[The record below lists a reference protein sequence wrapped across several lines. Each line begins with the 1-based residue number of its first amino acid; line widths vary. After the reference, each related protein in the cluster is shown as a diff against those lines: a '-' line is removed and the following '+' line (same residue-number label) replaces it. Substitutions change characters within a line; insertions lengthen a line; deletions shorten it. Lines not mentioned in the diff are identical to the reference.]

1 MFLQRYLIDFYETIE
16 FLLEEQNGKTEGL
29 ENQNVRLAMKRKHW
43 RFFFISFKITLN
55 INFIPS

>member
-16 FLLEEQNGKTEGL
+16 FLLEEKNGKTEGL
-29 ENQNVRLAMKRKHW
+29 ENQNVRLAMKREHW
-43 RFFFISFKITLN
+43 MFFFISFKINLN